1 MEILQVVGISLMAAV
16 LLVVLRQQRPEI
28 AVQLSIAVGVII
40 FLVIV
45 GKVRVVIQLLEDLA
59 FQANVNVYYITTV
72 MKIIGIAYITEFA
85 SQICKDAG
93 EGALGAKVELAGK
106 VTIMVLAVPIVLAV
120 LELVVDLLS

>member
-1 MEILQVVGISLMAAV
+1 MEILQVVGISLMSAV

-85 SQICKDAG
+85 PQICKDAG